1 MIREVLAITA
11 LLWGVNISAYAAPV
25 SSDDRISHFQ
35 ALPSESLEQAV
46 ANLASHNQELKAL
59 VEKPELTN
67 EDMVKIHELT
77 YTLENALERLREDLE
92 STADV
97 LEEVHLG
104 SETMDR
110 NRVRDNA
117 ERYLEVMQTLFQ

>member
-11 LLWGVNISAYAAPV
+11 LLWGVNVSAYAAPV

-46 ANLASHNQELKAL
+46 TNLASHNQELKAL

-77 YTLENALERLREDLE
+77 YTLENALERLREDIE

-117 ERYLEVMQTLFQ
+117 QRYLEVMRTLFQ